1 MAVQEMGRDEMQ
13 TAVTPNNN
21 NNNTNYN
28 IHEYKE
34 VMLCFWP
41 Q

>member
-13 TAVTPNNN
+13 AAVTPNN